1 MVVQVDV
8 PSAPG
13 TKAGAAYFSSG
24 PAKKNVR
31 VLRHNTQGEISTAS
45 NLKPGNATTGAAIE
59 PERNYDRVCWF
70 QNDRNRRV

>member
-31 VLRHNTQGEISTAS
+31 VLRHNTQGEISTAN
-45 NLKPGNATTGAAIE
+45 NLKAGNGRQAQ
-59 PERNYDRVCWF
+59 R
-70 QNDRNRRV
+70 